1 MPILRRSPRI
11 AAKLSK
17 VKKIKTKLQSNCA
30 QSNCAQSNC
39 AQSGYAPR
47 RSARLAAKRRGKPNT
62 DFVKHRPTV
71 LDKLPMDIIHQIF
84 VHLDYETRINLNQC
98 LPIWDRIS
106 RKMDKNLVAAHDF
119 RIRTHVLAN
128 ILFKLNSN
136 IDPIIGNDRL
146 QLLIK
151 LFKTFQNPLYFMLIL
166 HFPNLR
172 VTILEKS
179 KEIETS
185 TENEIQTVGFSEVEY
200 AKLISEVNT
209 LKIKIDKSQHSHTT
223 ALTVH
228 SVKSSFP
235 YLTFT

>member
-1 MPILRRSPRI
+1 MPTLRRSLRI
-11 AAKLSK
+11 AAKLPK
-17 VKKIKTKLQSNCA
+17 VKKVKA

-39 AQSGYAPR
+39 AQLNCAPR

-62 DFVKHRPTV
+62 DFVKHRPTI
-71 LDKLPMDIIHQIF
+71 LDKLPMDIIIHQIC

-98 LPIWDRIS
+98 LPIWDRVS
-106 RKMDKNLVAAHDF
+106 RKIDKNLVAAHDF
-119 RIRTHVLAN
+119 RLRTHILAN

-151 LFKTFQNPLYFMLIL
+151 LFKTFQNPLYFTLIP
-166 HFPNLR
+166 HFPSLR
-172 VTILEKS
+172 ATILQKI

-185 TENEIQTVGFSEVEY
+185 TENEIQTVGFSKAEY

-209 LKIKIDKSQHSHTT
+209 LKIKLDKNQHSHT
-223 ALTVH
+223 APLTLH

-235 YLTFT
+235 YLTFI

>member
-1 MPILRRSPRI
+1 MPTLRRSPRI
-11 AAKLSK
+11 AAKLPK
-17 VKKIKTKLQSNCA
+17 VKKAKA
-30 QSNCAQSNC
+30 QSNCDQSNC
-39 AQSGYAPR
+39 IPR

-71 LDKLPMDIIHQIF
+71 LDKLPMDIIIHQIF

-98 LPIWDRIS
+98 LPIWDRVS

-119 RIRTHVLAN
+119 RLRTHILAN

-151 LFKTFQNPLYFMLIL
+151 LFKTFQNPLYFTLIL
-166 HFPNLR
+166 NFPSLR

-185 TENEIQTVGFSEVEY
+185 TKREIQTVGFSKVEY

-209 LKIKIDKSQHSHTT
+209 LKIKLDKSQHSYT
-223 ALTVH
+223 APLTVH